1 MDEKLMTLDNLA
13 EYLNLSRRT
22 VYRLLQE
29 KDLPAY
35 RIGSHL
41 RFRRGDIDD
50 WLQTKRLDD
59 SKLG

>member
-1 MDEKLMTLDNLA
+1 MTLDNLA
-13 EYLNLSRRT
+13 DYLNMSRRT
-22 VYRLLQE
+22 IYRLLQD

-41 RFRRGDIDD
+41 RFKRTDIDD
-50 WLQTKRLDD
+50 WLDTKRLDD